1 MRECAAPR
9 DGQAGTWIVPEMVA
23 AYTRLHELGFAHSV
37 ESWRDGE
44 LAGGLYGIL
53 LGRVFFG
60 ESMFSRETD
69 ASKVALVK
77 LVERVKSRGRARHR
91 LPAGHAPPR
100 LPGRARDPEARV
112 RAAAGRVDTISPD
125 RLPLA
130 GHRGSMAKLND
141 LPIANL
147 QFYATAP
154 YPCSYLPGRLAR
166 SQVATPSY
174 LIDTETYG
182 ALVSAGFRRSG
193 AFTYR
198 PYCDHCQAC
207 VPVRV
212 VAEAVRAHRARS
224 AAPGSATRGWRRATA
239 SSSSTP
245 EHYALY
251 RLYQGERHRGG
262 GMDHDSREQYAHFLL
277 QSNVATRLVEFREGG
292 KLRMVSI
299 VDELADGLS
308 SVYTFFDPLVEK
320 ASFGTW
326 NILWQVEEARRRGP
340 PLRLP
345 RLLDRAEPQDGL
357 QERVPPHRGAHPRGM
372 EAPAMIPRLH
382 RDT

>member
-1 MRECAAPR
+1 
-9 DGQAGTWIVPEMVA
+9 
-23 AYTRLHELGFAHSV
+23 
-37 ESWRDGE
+37 
-44 LAGGLYGIL
+44 
-53 LGRVFFG
+53 
-60 ESMFSRETD
+60 
-69 ASKVALVK
+69 
-77 LVERVKSRGRARHR
+77 
-91 LPAGHAPPR
+91 
-100 LPGRARDPEARV
+100 
-112 RAAAGRVDTISPD
+112 
-125 RLPLA
+125 
-130 GHRGSMAKLND
+130 MAKLND

-212 VAEAVRAHRARS
+212 AAAEFEPNRS
-224 AAPGSATRGWRRATA
+224 QRRAWARHATLEA
-239 SSSSTP
+239 HYGELKFSH

-277 QSNVATRLVEFREGG
+277 QSNVATRLIEFREGD

-308 SVYTFFDPLVEK
+308 SVYTFFDPLVK
-320 ASFGTW
+320 QASFGTW
-326 NILWQVEEARRRGP
+326 NILWQVHEAVRRGLP
-340 PLRLP
+340 YVYLGYWIAQSRKMAYKCEFRPIEGLSRGEWKRLR
-345 RLLDRAEPQDGL
+345 
-357 QERVPPHRGAHPRGM
+357 
-372 EAPAMIPRLH
+372 
-382 RDT
+382 